1 MCTTKEGKELE
12 DVWKKYRWFYR
23 RVDPEDMKYLDW
35 IRVSFMKV
43 DFSIRDGEICA
54 RTGGLRDRFHRMDT
68 EPQRGSDIVREARRA
83 SPRRHSWHL
92 SRTAQIQPYI
102 RNGYGGVHLRTGRS
116 VHRMRLLGNPF
127 TVPLPRPRRALS
139 RIDDEHRRRTAR
151 AYGTQQLLDYF
162 EARNRGR
169 LRDGQRLHGD
179 G

>member
-102 RNGYGGVHLRTGRS
+102 RNGYGGVHLRKERASNATARES
-116 VHRMRLLGNPF
+116 VHGSASSTTAGF
-127 TVPLPRPRRALS
+127 IS
-139 RIDDEHRRRTAR
+139 YRRRTQKTNSSCIRYSTTA
-151 AYGTQQLLDYF
+151 GLF
-162 EARNRGR
+162 
-169 LRDGQRLHGD
+169 
-179 G
+179 